1 MKIND
6 NALMV
11 ILGFVLILIGI
22 ASFLSVRLTPTNNY
36 MLIGVYVLAGLILIL
51 VFLGKFKENIGMILF
66 AVWLA
71 LMGVMSMYNLTFP
84 YSDSVLSVLP
94 IGSGVFLIFGL

>member
-1 MKIND
+1 MRIND

-22 ASFLSVRLTPTNNY
+22 ASFLNFRLYPTNNY
-36 MLIGVYVLAGLILIL
+36 LIYGVYVLAGLILIL
-51 VFLGKFKENIGMILF
+51 VFLGKIKENIGMIIF

-71 LMGVMSMYNLTFP
+71 LMGVMSMYSITFP
-84 YSDSVLSVLP
+84 YSDSILSILP
-94 IGSGVFLIFGL
+94 IGSGVFLLFGL